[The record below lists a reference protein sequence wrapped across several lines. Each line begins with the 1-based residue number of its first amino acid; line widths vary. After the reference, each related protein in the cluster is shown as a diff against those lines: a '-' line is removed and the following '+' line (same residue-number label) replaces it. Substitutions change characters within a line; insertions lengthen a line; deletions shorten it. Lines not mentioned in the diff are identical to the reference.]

1 MMPQGAIQRCP
12 TKFLME
18 PVPCASRVRGIM
30 PASTSS
36 MDNLHHSMHHHH
48 LIVPATLLG
57 GTAVVYHRLMAT
69 HSTSQ
74 LSPLAALYMI
84 LLAVQYAVQPR
95 LSKKYIKKNT
105 SKVATALTEEITK
118 SCFAAALFL
127 CTSKDLRATLA
138 TWTLQRSL
146 RTAAVPAV
154 LYAVQGV
161 LQYQSHQHLDAV
173 SFNGLQQTKTLS
185 AAFFCWL
192 LLKQSRTILQ
202 VTALLLLFG
211 SALLFQQQPSIAV
224 RKESADV
231 ANAKGNRLWQGVL
244 PCLAATLIS
253 GLAGTLSQKGLQFQ
267 QNVDTNPFFYALE
280 VSIYSSATLAAQQL
294 IQSGGYS
301 APKDRLLS
309 WQMLIPVVF
318 KAAGGILTVLVH
330 KHTGTVSKGFAL
342 TFGLVLAAC
351 IESTTTKTHLA
362 HHQIFGTLLVITA
375 GRLHF
380 AAASTH

>member
-1 MMPQGAIQRCP
+1 
-12 TKFLME
+12 
-18 PVPCASRVRGIM
+18 
-30 PASTSS
+30 

-127 CTSKDLRATLA
+127 CTSKDLRVTLA

-192 LLKQSRTILQ
+192 LLKQSQTILQ
-202 VTALLLLFG
+202 VAALLLLFG

-231 ANAKGNRLWQGVL
+231 ANAKGNRIWQGVL

-294 IQSGGYS
+294 IQSVSRNMLKNGKLKKTKSGAAFNHRNGYS
-301 APKDRLLS
+301 APKDRLLN
-309 WQMLIPVVF
+309 WQMLIPVAF